1 MDHNPAIGP
10 KAQADQVK
18 DSFGCPFDKLY
29 KNQTVQGADIRFF
42 RKGTKELTLDQVTT
56 AASDRGFVIGISTT
70 SGHSR
75 RIFHEHHAT
84 TYEFAENSM
93 YIRNLADP
101 YKADLGRPFDFLLLE
116 ISPASLQRIA
126 QESDLSGVFSLDV
139 KTAYSDPVLA
149 NLVKTLIP
157 ALERPERASQLFV
170 DQLASAIGTHI
181 VQEYGGKLPSVKR
194 IRKLSRAHEALAKN
208 ILLENLKGDISIL
221 DVAEACNLSR
231 GYFIHAFRET
241 TGMTP
246 YKWLQS
252 ERISRACELLRTTEL
267 PLLDVATACGFA
279 DQSHFTRAFTTAVGV
294 SPGTWRR
301 NS

>member
-10 KAQADQVK
+10 KAQADQVQ

-42 RKGTKELTLDQVTT
+42 RKGTKKLTLDQVTT

-101 YKADLGRPFDFLLLE
+101 YKADLGGPFDFLLLE